1 MEIAEEP
8 MKSTFKRNFSAVV
21 VGFVFFFCV
30 SVFIY
35 FDDATS
41 VDTRVQFLTVSIG
54 LSLLFGL
61 AIPFLLAKR
70 R

>member
-1 MEIAEEP
+1 
-8 MKSTFKRNFSAVV
+8 MKSSFKRDFSAAVF
-21 VGFVFFFCV
+21 GFVFFFGA
-30 SVFIY
+30 SIFIY
-35 FDDATS
+35 FDDAPLA
-41 VDTRVQFLTVSIG
+41 DTRVQFLTVSIG